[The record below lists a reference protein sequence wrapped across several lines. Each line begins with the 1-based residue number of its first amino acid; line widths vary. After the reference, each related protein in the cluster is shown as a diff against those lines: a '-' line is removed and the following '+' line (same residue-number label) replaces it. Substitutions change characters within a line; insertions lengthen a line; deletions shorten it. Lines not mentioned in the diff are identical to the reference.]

1 MATARKRPSHKKEIY
16 YISIIA
22 VVVGAGYL
30 SFWGPG
36 GYKELK
42 KAQAELAA
50 QRLRVETLQHANEQ
64 RLDAIKALRSDRDA
78 LERYA
83 RRKGYGRK
91 GEVVQQLPQ
100 QPSPPQKTQNPESR
114 IQNPE

>member
-1 MATARKRPSHKKEIY
+1 MAAAGKRPSHTKEIY

-22 VVVGAGYL
+22 AVVGAGYM

-42 KAQAELAA
+42 KAQADLAA
-50 QRLRVETLQHANEQ
+50 QRLRVETLQRANEQ

-83 RRKGYGRK
+83 RGKGYGRK
-91 GEVVQQLPQ
+91 DEVIQQLPQ
-100 QPSPPQKTQNPESR
+100 QPPSQQKQ
-114 IQNPE
+114 